1 MRRLFSMVF
10 SLVLLGLVI
19 YNARQVSSLRHEVT
33 DLKSQVAAMKS
44 GHGGKSSGNP
54 SLISKALAHVDLAKK
69 CAHKGDF
76 KRASAELEKGVNLMQ
91 RAGRDASGPYV
102 KQLDKAERALTDAQ
116 KFVERLRGSSD
127 KKKGG

>member
-1 MRRLFSMVF
+1 MLF

-19 YNARQVSSLRHEVT
+19 YNARQVSSLRHEVA

-44 GHGGKSSGNP
+44 SRGGTSSGNA
-54 SLISKALAHVDLAKK
+54 SLISKAMAHVDLAKK
-69 CAHKGDF
+69 CALRGDF
-76 KRASAELEKGVNLMQ
+76 KRASAELETGVNLMQ

-102 KQLDKAERALTDAQ
+102 EQLEKAERSLTDAQ
-116 KFVERLRGSSD
+116 EFVERIRGKSE

>member
-1 MRRLFSMVF
+1 MLFS
-10 SLVLLGLVI
+10 LILIGLVI

-44 GHGGKSSGNP
+44 SHGGKSSGNP
-54 SLISKALAHVDLAKK
+54 SLIGKALTHVDLARK
-69 CAHKGDF
+69 CALKGDF

-102 KQLDKAERALTDAQ
+102 EQLDKAERTLTDAQ
-116 KFVERLRGSSD
+116 KFVERLRGSSE
-127 KKKGG
+127 KKGG